1 MNDYADNAALDAELR
16 APSETLDDW
25 WVGKLRRVLDA
36 EMRAAR
42 ALFEIDMEARSCVVR
57 LPDAPPVEF
66 VRGMAASAI
75 LAGAE
80 WVRAARTEGKRR

>member
-16 APSETLDDW
+16 GPSETLDAW
-25 WVGKLRRVLDA
+25 WVGWLRSALDA
-36 EMRAAR
+36 EMRDAR
-42 ALFEIDMEARSCVVR
+42 ARFEIDMAARSVVVR

-66 VRGMAASAI
+66 VRAMAALAI

-80 WVRAARTEGKRR
+80 WVRAARAEGRR